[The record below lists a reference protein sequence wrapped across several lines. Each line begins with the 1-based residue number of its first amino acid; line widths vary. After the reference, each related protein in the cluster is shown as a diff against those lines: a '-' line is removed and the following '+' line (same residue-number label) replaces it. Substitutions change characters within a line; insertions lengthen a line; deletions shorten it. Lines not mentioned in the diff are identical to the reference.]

1 MQRPPGSTPAPAAA
15 ATTTACVPRRFGER
29 IPRPLPPM
37 MIAPAPA
44 QVPSATR
51 AGRRRPRRR
60 WRGPPQAVAGG
71 QLAVAARTL
80 AAPTPRCLFRERP
93 AGHRR
98 SPRAIHPAA
107 TPAAAA
113 SRPPAAA
120 TRSAGC
126 GRARAAHRSM
136 GRQHA
141 TGAGWRGS
149 ARVFARAQDLRAAT
163 PADQATSPGRG
174 GVAPPENPPA
184 PTDSRRAPGVRRH
197 RAAAG
202 GVPPPHEAQAAG
214 RHASLADRAHRL
226 APAPVWPHRARA
238 RGLRLPGTP
247 GRGRASRLGLCGSN
261 HPKVIPDQN
270 ANVANM
276 RLHR

>member
-1 MQRPPGSTPAPAAA
+1 MMMMTVAPP
-15 ATTTACVPRRFGER
+15 
-29 IPRPLPPM
+29 
-37 MIAPAPA
+37 PA

-80 AAPTPRCLFRERP
+80 AAPTPRCLFRGRP
-93 AGHRR
+93 AGRRR

-141 TGAGWRGS
+141 TEAGT
-149 ARVFARAQDLRAAT
+149 RVFARAQDLRAAT

-214 RHASLADRAHRL
+214 RHASLADLAHRL